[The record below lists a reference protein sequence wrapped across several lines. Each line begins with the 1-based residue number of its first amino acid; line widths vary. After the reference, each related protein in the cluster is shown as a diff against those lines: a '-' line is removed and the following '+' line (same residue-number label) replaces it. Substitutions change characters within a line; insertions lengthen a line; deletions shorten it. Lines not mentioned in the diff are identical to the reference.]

1 MRTIILAAFAI
12 ATFLTAMT
20 LDRTDANAVVC
31 GRGPYRAGCV
41 GPHGAVVAHPY
52 AHPYAGGCRWIWV
65 NGVRVRRCY

>member
-1 MRTIILAAFAI
+1 MMRTIILAAFAI

-52 AHPYAGGCRWIWV
+52 YASAKDSQFAVQPC
-65 NGVRVRRCY
+65 